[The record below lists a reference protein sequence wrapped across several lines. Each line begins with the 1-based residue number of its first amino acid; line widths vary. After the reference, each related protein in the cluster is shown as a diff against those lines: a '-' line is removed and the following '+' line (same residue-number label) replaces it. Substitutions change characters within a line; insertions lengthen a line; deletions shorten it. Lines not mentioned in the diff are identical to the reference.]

1 MVLEA
6 FVEHDLTQLFYL
18 LILIYSDV
26 HFPALLCRV
35 SGFVGSLSSVFRGD
49 PTDSLTYKKYIVDV
63 FTSDLKIVSERFD
76 NSLGE
81 DIISYHEEIINV
93 KTNDS

>member
-26 HFPALLCRV
+26 HFSALLCRV
-35 SGFVGSLSSVFRGD
+35 SGFVGSLSSVVRGN
-49 PTDSLTYKKYIVDV
+49 PTDSLSYKKYIVDV
-63 FTSDLKIVSERFD
+63 FTSDLKIMSERFD
-76 NSLGE
+76 NSLCE
-81 DIISYHEEIINV
+81 DVISYHEKIVNM
-93 KTNDS
+93 KADDS